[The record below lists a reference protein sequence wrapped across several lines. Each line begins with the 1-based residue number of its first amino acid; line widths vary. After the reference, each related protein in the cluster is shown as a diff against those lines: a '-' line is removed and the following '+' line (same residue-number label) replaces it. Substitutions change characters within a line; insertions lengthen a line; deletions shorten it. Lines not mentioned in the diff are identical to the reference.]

1 MISPMCPRCEARR
14 IVLLSATLLLA
25 RRLGFTRM
33 RAPASARR
41 RHVVTPS
48 AITRRT
54 LMKGGGA
61 ALAGMSV
68 LRIVGPT
75 LAFQTPVTG
84 EVVPWLDQLEKNPV
98 PEVIVQQLDWEQ
110 LDSW

>member
-1 MISPMCPRCEARR
+1 MISPMCPRCDARR
-14 IVLLSATLLLA
+14 IVVLSATLLLA

-84 EVVPWLDQLEKNPV
+84 EVRYLAGSARGESGAGGDRPATRLGAAG
-98 PEVIVQQLDWEQ
+98 
-110 LDSW
+110 